1 MQTMPHTPAHAQH
14 IPDGWSFPTLTA
26 ATPPHAAQ
34 PLPVTGGGAAPSTV
48 TRVRWGRVLPLF
60 AGIALIAFG
69 IWSVT
74 NDSPSTAARDRTVSG
89 GGGSDVDISRSVGAD
104 DAGIGDDATGVDSSG
119 GASDTSFGH
128 DATKTP
134 ATSAAPA
141 VTPAAGSA
149 ARSGTG
155 TVRGGGGGTTARAT
169 GARAGRTART
179 GRTGRTARRGA
190 VAARTFAPGTASAAA
205 TAPRTR
211 TGGGAPAGE
220 LPMTGLETWIAA
232 ILGVLLL
239 GIGICVHVSAV
250 RIAAT
255 AMLYRRGI
263 LLRPTEWEL
272 LSQRDGLARVR
283 VVVSDLLHRLLE
295 EPARG
300 SDFVSAR
307 NAI

>member
-1 MQTMPHTPAHAQH
+1 MQTMPQNFTPAHAQH

-26 ATPPHAAQ
+26 ATPPPATPPQ
-34 PLPVTGGGAAPSTV
+34 PVTGGGAAPSTV
-48 TRVRWGRVLPLF
+48 TRVRWGRVLPVF
-60 AGIALIAFG
+60 AGIALVAFG

-74 NDSPSTAARDRTVSG
+74 NGSTPSGSGSANRTVSG
-89 GGGSDVDISRSVGAD
+89 GGSSEVEISTAMSGD
-104 DAGIGDDATGVDSSG
+104 DAGIGDDATGVDSTG

-134 ATSAAPA
+134 AVTPPAAAAPA
-141 VTPAAGSA
+141 RAN
-149 ARSGTG
+149 
-155 TVRGGGGGTTARAT
+155 TVRGGGGTP
-169 GARAGRTART
+169 RAGRANRA
-179 GRTGRTARRGA
+179 GRTARRGA
-190 VAARTFAPGTASAAA
+190 VATFAPGTASAAA

-211 TGGGAPAGE
+211 AGGGAPAGE
-220 LPMTGLETWIAA
+220 LPLTGIETWIAG

-250 RIAAT
+250 RIATT

-272 LSQRDGLARVR
+272 LSQGNRFERVR
-283 VVVSDLLHRLLE
+283 VLLSDVLHRLLE
-295 EPARG
+295 EPAGG

-307 NAI
+307 HAI